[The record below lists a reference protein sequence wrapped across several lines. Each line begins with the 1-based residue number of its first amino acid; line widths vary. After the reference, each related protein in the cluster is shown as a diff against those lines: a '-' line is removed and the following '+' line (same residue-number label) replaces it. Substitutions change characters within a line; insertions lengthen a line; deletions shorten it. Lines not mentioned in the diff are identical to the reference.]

1 MYYLGLFLHRKDSVK
16 ILVTTGVGKFYSNG
30 LDLDYLKAHES
41 EREQFL
47 NDLVE
52 LFWRLMYFPLPTVAA
67 INGNVTKL
75 FMVSILDMV
84 KQHHTYI
91 FYLLQ
96 LSCFIEAQLGFLL
109 DFRPLLCRW
118 SFLCIVPWLPS
129 DEVRPRMDIFEWSS
143 DTSPHNWPI

>member
-1 MYYLGLFLHRKDSVK
+1 MGLFLHRKDSVK

-41 EREQFL
+41 EREQFS

-84 KQHHTYI
+84 KQHHTI
-91 FYLLQ
+91 VMFYRSTIRFL
-96 LSCFIEAQLGFLL
+96 IGF
-109 DFRPLLCRW
+109 
-118 SFLCIVPWLPS
+118 
-129 DEVRPRMDIFEWSS
+129 
-143 DTSPHNWPI
+143 

>member
-1 MYYLGLFLHRKDSVK
+1 MGLFLHRKDSVK

-30 LDLDYLKAHES
+30 IDLDYLKAHES

-52 LFWRLMYFPLPTVAA
+52 LFWRLMYFPLPTVTA
-67 INGNVTKL
+67 INGNVAKL

-91 FYLLQ
+91 FLFMTIVMFYRSTIRFL
-96 LSCFIEAQLGFLL
+96 IGF
-109 DFRPLLCRW
+109 
-118 SFLCIVPWLPS
+118 
-129 DEVRPRMDIFEWSS
+129 
-143 DTSPHNWPI
+143 

>member
-75 FMVSILDMV
+75 FMVSILDMESNIIRI
-84 KQHHTYI
+84 Y
-91 FYLLQ
+91 
-96 LSCFIEAQLGFLL
+96 FIYYNCHVL
-109 DFRPLLCRW
+109 
-118 SFLCIVPWLPS
+118 
-129 DEVRPRMDIFEWSS
+129 
-143 DTSPHNWPI
+143 